1 MGGFLS
7 SIMERWGKFYRRSSI
22 QVILSLSFT
31 AVAVAGMIFLGLTLF
46 LRFSASN
53 NAQLAKNSQRVL
65 AQVNLNLDAYLRGMM
80 RVSDTMY
87 YRVIKNADL
96 ESDSLDAQMALL
108 YESNRDSLVSIAV
121 FAQSGELVSATPL
134 ATLKKSVSPQR
145 QDWFAAAVDRIEN
158 LHFSTPHVQNLFED
172 PDYRYRWVVSLSR
185 QVELTR
191 AGSIEGGVLLVDM
204 SFSGIEQI
212 CKDVE
217 LASSDGYLYLIDGD
231 GEIIYHPRQQLI
243 YAGLL
248 EENNRTAAGYEDG
261 SHAETFGGA
270 KRQVTVKT
278 VGYTGWK
285 LVGVVP
291 ADNIWDNYG
300 QLLLFFLFVVLFSIF
315 LLVFVNLHLS
325 ERISVPIKTLERAVK
340 ELEAG
345 REEGDID
352 VSGPYEIEHLGH
364 SIRSMVSTMR
374 HLMDDIIEQ
383 EAQKRRSEL
392 DVLQSQ
398 INPHF
403 LYNTLD
409 SVVWMTE
416 NGRTDEAILMVTS
429 LARFFRIS
437 LSRGSNII
445 PIADELEH
453 ARHYLTIQKMRY
465 KNKFSAVIAAEDG
478 VEGLYTIKLIV
489 QPILENA
496 IYHGMAYADGDG
508 EIAVRARRD
517 GEDVVIEVADNGPG
531 MPEETVERLLD
542 QSYAAAPGTKGS
554 GIGLRN
560 VHQRIRLTFGEEY
573 GLAIHSEPDAGT
585 TVCIRLPVLEGPE
598 AAAVRREGEAGSTGP
613 CCRCL
618 FWWPWAW
625 GCSSP
630 WWPLTSPAVRTPSCW
645 RSQSS
650 SGRRTAL
657 AGRRPDRAWSRPP
670 PTWGPSCAFSP

>member
-96 ESDSLDAQMALL
+96 DSDSLDAQMALL

-345 REEGDID
+345 REEVDID

-445 PIADELEH
+445 AIADELEH

-508 EIAVRARRD
+508 EITVRARRD
-517 GEDVVIEVADNGPG
+517 GGDVVIEVADNGPG

-598 AAAVRREGEAGSTGP
+598 AAAVRREGEA
-613 CCRCL
+613 
-618 FWWPWAW
+618 
-625 GCSSP
+625 
-630 WWPLTSPAVRTPSCW
+630 
-645 RSQSS
+645 
-650 SGRRTAL
+650 
-657 AGRRPDRAWSRPP
+657 
-670 PTWGPSCAFSP
+670 

>member
-96 ESDSLDAQMALL
+96 DSDSLDAQMALL

-134 ATLKKSVSPQR
+134 ATLKKSVAPQR

-345 REEGDID
+345 REEVDID

-508 EIAVRARRD
+508 EITVRARRD

-598 AAAVRREGEAGSTGP
+598 AAAVRREGEA
-613 CCRCL
+613 
-618 FWWPWAW
+618 
-625 GCSSP
+625 
-630 WWPLTSPAVRTPSCW
+630 
-645 RSQSS
+645 
-650 SGRRTAL
+650 
-657 AGRRPDRAWSRPP
+657 
-670 PTWGPSCAFSP
+670 

>member
-96 ESDSLDAQMALL
+96 DSDSLDAQMALL
-108 YESNRDSLVSIAV
+108 YENNRDSLVSIAV

-345 REEGDID
+345 REEVDID
-352 VSGPYEIEHLGH
+352 VSGPYEIERLGH

-531 MPEETVERLLD
+531 MPEEMVERLLD

-598 AAAVRREGEAGSTGP
+598 AAAVRREGEA
-613 CCRCL
+613 
-618 FWWPWAW
+618 
-625 GCSSP
+625 
-630 WWPLTSPAVRTPSCW
+630 
-645 RSQSS
+645 
-650 SGRRTAL
+650 
-657 AGRRPDRAWSRPP
+657 
-670 PTWGPSCAFSP
+670 

>member
-96 ESDSLDAQMALL
+96 DSDSLDAQMALL

-134 ATLKKSVSPQR
+134 ATLKKSVAPQR

-345 REEGDID
+345 REEVDID
-352 VSGPYEIEHLGH
+352 VSGPYEIERLGH

-508 EIAVRARRD
+508 EITVRARRD
-517 GEDVVIEVADNGPG
+517 GGDVVIEVADNGPG
-531 MPEETVERLLD
+531 MPEEMVERLLD

-598 AAAVRREGEAGSTGP
+598 AAAVRREGEA
-613 CCRCL
+613 
-618 FWWPWAW
+618 
-625 GCSSP
+625 
-630 WWPLTSPAVRTPSCW
+630 
-645 RSQSS
+645 
-650 SGRRTAL
+650 
-657 AGRRPDRAWSRPP
+657 
-670 PTWGPSCAFSP
+670 

>member
-1 MGGFLS
+1 VGGFLS

-96 ESDSLDAQMALL
+96 DSDSLDAQMALL

-134 ATLKKSVSPQR
+134 ATLKKSVAPQR

-231 GEIIYHPRQQLI
+231 GEIIYNPRQQLI

-345 REEGDID
+345 REEVDID
-352 VSGPYEIEHLGH
+352 VSGPYEIERLGH

-508 EIAVRARRD
+508 EITVRARRD

-598 AAAVRREGEAGSTGP
+598 AAAVRREGEA
-613 CCRCL
+613 
-618 FWWPWAW
+618 
-625 GCSSP
+625 
-630 WWPLTSPAVRTPSCW
+630 
-645 RSQSS
+645 
-650 SGRRTAL
+650 
-657 AGRRPDRAWSRPP
+657 
-670 PTWGPSCAFSP
+670 

>member
-1 MGGFLS
+1 
-7 SIMERWGKFYRRSSI
+7 
-22 QVILSLSFT
+22 
-31 AVAVAGMIFLGLTLF
+31 MIFLGLTLF

-96 ESDSLDAQMALL
+96 DSDSLDAQMALL

-134 ATLKKSVSPQR
+134 ATLKKSVAPQR

-345 REEGDID
+345 REEVDID
-352 VSGPYEIEHLGH
+352 VSGPYEIERLGH

-508 EIAVRARRD
+508 EITVRARRD

-598 AAAVRREGEAGSTGP
+598 AAAVRREGEA
-613 CCRCL
+613 
-618 FWWPWAW
+618 
-625 GCSSP
+625 
-630 WWPLTSPAVRTPSCW
+630 
-645 RSQSS
+645 
-650 SGRRTAL
+650 
-657 AGRRPDRAWSRPP
+657 
-670 PTWGPSCAFSP
+670 